1 MPQRQRRKRKPAWA
15 EIIGALVFLAL
26 LGAAWR
32 YTPLSDYI
40 TTERVGGWAKAVGG
54 TWWAPIAVV
63 LAYVPA
69 SFVMFPRPLLTLFTV
84 IAFGPRLGFVYSM
97 LGITVAAWA
106 TYYAGRAMPKPT
118 VKRLAGDKLDQMG
131 TKLRKHGFLAVVAW
145 RTTPVT
151 PFTLDGI
158 MAGALRIKL
167 WDYTAGTIVAML
179 PGVLAT
185 TIFGHQ
191 IKRWIENPDEI
202 SYWILGAI
210 VVVFGLITWGVSRWF
225 AKQG

>member
-1 MPQRQRRKRKPAWA
+1 MQKQQQKRRPAWA
-15 EIIGALVFLAL
+15 AILGALVFLVL

-32 YTPLSDYI
+32 YTPLSDI
-40 TTERVGGWAKAVGG
+40 VTAKKVSHWAREVRG
-54 TWWAPIAVV
+54 TPWAPVAVA
-63 LAYVPA
+63 LIYTPA
-69 SFVMFPRPLLTLFTV
+69 SFLMFPRPLLTLFTV

-97 LGITVAAWA
+97 LGVTVAAWA
-106 TYYAGRAMPKPT
+106 TYYVGRALPEKT
-118 VKRLAGDKLDQMG
+118 VRRLAGDKLDQMSS
-131 TKLRKHGFLAVVAW
+131 KLREHGFLAVVAW

-158 MAGALRIKL
+158 MAGALRIGM

-185 TIFGHQ
+185 TVFGHQ

-202 SYWILGAI
+202 NWWILGAI
-210 VVVFGLITWGVSRWF
+210 IVAFGLVTWGIGRWF
-225 AKQG
+225 KRQ